1 MTDAPISA
9 ASVERF
15 TWTREKLAEAL
26 RLWNEEKLPASA
38 IARRIGAGCTKG
50 MVIGMAHRH
59 GGEKRRSPLAD
70 PALSSWRL

>member
-1 MTDAPISA
+1 MTDAAIPA

-38 IARRIGAGCTKG
+38 IAQ
-50 MVIGMAHRH
+50 
-59 GGEKRRSPLAD
+59 RSVRQAAPRA
-70 PALSSWRL
+70 W